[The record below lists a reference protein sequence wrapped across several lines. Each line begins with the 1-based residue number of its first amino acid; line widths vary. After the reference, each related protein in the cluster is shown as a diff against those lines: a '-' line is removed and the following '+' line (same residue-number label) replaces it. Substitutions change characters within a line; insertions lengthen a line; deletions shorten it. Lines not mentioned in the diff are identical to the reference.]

1 MVSLELES
9 EPESATR
16 GLYLWL
22 VSQAQM
28 SSLVASAWEMLEVE
42 ILLNKVSVL

>member
-9 EPESATR
+9 ESESAGPSQCLR
-16 GLYLWL
+16 L

-28 SSLVASAWEMLEVE
+28 SSLVASAWKMLEVE